1 MTLQPRKLATV
12 LLTGALITS
21 TTALVRADADGLLDQ
36 AIEENRGAE
45 PRTTATNDP
54 LAQAE
59 QLIANGEL
67 TRAVQILEAAHAA
80 APRDQLIHLHLLRA
94 KQAAGK
100 LSLTERE
107 ALNLLEEQQRAAA
120 AQVIREVRLNILQA
134 GQAITA
140 GRHALANQLITESE
154 QLLDQLPVDIDAE
167 AHWKTLAGLRRSVA
181 AHISAATA
189 TTGVDQ
195 RQMKD
200 VFDRN
205 PLLLTETGETS
216 DDTEAANGDAV
227 TTPAPEPGTLID
239 VDAALEPMEQ
249 RLTYERDVY
258 QATMAARANT
268 LLTASEAALP
278 ASPDGAMTF
287 PADWAQR
294 SARRAKYR
302 GGMIYR
308 TPEFT
313 GADGQTYYTAIYDLG
328 DLVHPVPNFFA
339 DYPGTQRRTRIEDD
353 DRFYLQ
359 TRSQFFNGF
368 ADDLAAALPLMHFF
382 GGIDN
387 NAVTANVDPQET
399 ERVVRIIDQFLHN
412 AQPMRPN

>member
-1 MTLQPRKLATV
+1 MSVDLRKIALFVVAI
-12 LLTGALITS
+12 LLTLTATTS
-21 TTALVRADADGLLDQ
+21 LRADSDDLLDQ
-36 AIEENRGAE
+36 AIEENRGTE
-45 PRTTATNDP
+45 PQAVTTTNP

-67 TRAVQILEAAHAA
+67 SRAIQILEAAHAA
-80 APRDQLIHLHLLRA
+80 APRDQVIYLHLLRA

-100 LSLTERE
+100 LSVTELE
-107 ALNLLEEQQRAAA
+107 ALTLLEEQQRAAA
-120 AQVIREVRLNILQA
+120 AQVIRKVRLNILQA
-134 GQAITA
+134 GQAITT
-140 GRHALANQLITESE
+140 GQHALATQLIAESE
-154 QLLDQLPVDIDAE
+154 QLLDQLPPEVDAE
-167 AHWKTLAGLRRSVA
+167 PHWKKLAGLRNSVA
-181 AHISAATA
+181 AHQSAATS
-189 TTGVDQ
+189 TTAIDPQ
-195 RQMKD
+195 QIKD
-200 VFDRN
+200 VFDQH
-205 PLLLTETGETS
+205 PLLLTDTGENN
-216 DDTEAANGDAV
+216 DDASTATV
-227 TTPAPEPGTLID
+227 APEPGTLID

-249 RLTYERDVY
+249 RLNYERDVY
-258 QATMAARANT
+258 RATMSARANT

-287 PADWAQR
+287 PADWPER

-339 DYPGTQRRTRIEDD
+339 DYPGTQRRTRIEND

-359 TRSQFFNGF
+359 TRSQFFNGY
-368 ADDLAAALPLMHFF
+368 AEDLAAALPLLHFF

-399 ERVVRIIDQFLHN
+399 QRIVRIIDQFLHST
-412 AQPMRPN
+412 QPMQPN

>member
-1 MTLQPRKLATV
+1 MTFRSRTLPAVLVATAFY
-12 LLTGALITS
+12 LPAS
-21 TTALVRADADGLLDQ
+21 TIVTADSDGLLDQ
-36 AIEENRGAE
+36 AIEENRGTA
-45 PRTTATNDP
+45 PRATTTNDP
-54 LAQAE
+54 LTQAE

-67 TRAVQILEAAHAA
+67 ARAIKALEEAHAA
-80 APRDQLIHLHLLRA
+80 DPHDQLIHLHLLRA
-94 KQAAGK
+94 KQAAGQ

-107 ALNLLEEQQRAAA
+107 ALTLLEEQQRAAA
-120 AQVIREVRLNILQA
+120 AQIVRQVRLNILQA

-140 GRHALANQLITESE
+140 GRHTLANQLITDSE

-167 AHWKTLAGLRRSVA
+167 AHWKKLAGLRRSVA
-181 AHISAATA
+181 AHITAATA

-205 PLLLTETGETS
+205 PLLLTETSEDGETNNN
-216 DDTEAANGDAV
+216 DTV
-227 TTPAPEPGTLID
+227 TTPPPEPGTIID

-249 RLTYERDVY
+249 RLAYERDVY
-258 QATMAARANT
+258 RATMATRANM
-268 LLTASEAALP
+268 LLTASEAALA

-294 SARRAKYR
+294 SARRANLR

-313 GADGQTYYTAIYDLG
+313 GTDGQTYYTAIYDLG

-399 ERVVRIIDQFLHN
+399 ERVIRIIDQFLHN
-412 AQPMRPN
+412 AQPMQPN